1 MTELSVLSELLSE
14 INLKYKISVEPVTFE
29 LGCNQCVLSLH
40 FYCSKKKSILQ
51 GVRRSLCEVTRGGA
65 RDWLATRK

>member
-40 FYCSKKKSILQ
+40 FYCSKKKKKHFA
-51 GVRRSLCEVTRGGA
+51 RS
-65 RDWLATRK
+65 ATLIV